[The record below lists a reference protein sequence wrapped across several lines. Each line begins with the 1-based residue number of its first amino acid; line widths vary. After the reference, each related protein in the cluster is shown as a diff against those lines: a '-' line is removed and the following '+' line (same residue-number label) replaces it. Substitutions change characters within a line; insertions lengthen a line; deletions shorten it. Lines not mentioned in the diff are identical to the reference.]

1 MNEDAEL
8 LRRYARLRSESAF
21 AELVQRRIGLV
32 YSVAL
37 RRTRDAHLAEDA
49 AQAVF
54 ADLARKAASLPADT
68 VLAGWLYRSAH
79 YAATNIMRAEESRAA
94 REQEAQRMQAISAD
108 DRPPDTWE
116 KIKPLLDE
124 VISELDESDRDAILL
139 RFFDGQSFA
148 EVGAQLQLTENA
160 ARMRVDRALDKLHVA
175 FARRDIKS
183 TTAVLGVVFAQQAM
197 AAAPAGLAASVT
209 SGALT
214 SAAVTAAPALT
225 FFQIMTTTKMVA
237 GLAGAA
243 LSIAVL
249 GTAYESQA
257 RRSAETTLASAMQ
270 ERVAL
275 AERLRDL
282 EQRVQAADAESARL
296 KKAAEEAASARVA
309 ATTKNA
315 AAESMAKAV
324 AVWDPVAEGRAFLE
338 RHPDLKQALA
348 DSTDANTRFRFSGI
362 YSSLALTP
370 AQIERFEAL
379 MREGA
384 SRGTMLKGQW
394 AMLSPGTGMPTS
406 ELNGA
411 MTALLGGE
419 KFRKL
424 WKYGRAAP
432 DRRLAA
438 EVAGALCFGE
448 TPLLP
453 AQSDQLVQIITASR
467 AREPNGLPGEVDWNA
482 VVIKASDILSVPQ
495 LAVVESMYPQVA
507 EQALY
512 LPKSAEPID

>member
-8 LRRYARLRSESAF
+8 LRCYARFRSESAF

-79 YAATNIMRAEESRAA
+79 YAATNIMRAEESRVA

-124 VISELDESDRDAILL
+124 VMSELDEPDRDAILL
-139 RFFDGQSFA
+139 RFFDGRSFA

-160 ARMRVDRALDKLHVA
+160 ARMRVDRALDKLHAA

-183 TTAVLGVVFAQQAM
+183 TTAVLGVVFAQHAM
-197 AAAPAGLAASVT
+197 ASVPAGLAASVT
-209 SGALT
+209 SGALA
-214 SAAVTAAPALT
+214 SVAVTTAPALT

-237 GLAGAA
+237 GLAGVA

-249 GTAYESQA
+249 GTAYETQA

-296 KKAAEEAASARVA
+296 KKAAEEAASARA
-309 ATTKNA
+309 AAKAKA
-315 AAESMAKAV
+315 AAESVAKA
-324 AVWDPVAEGRAFLE
+324 AGVWDPVAEGRAFLE

-348 DSTDANTRFRFSGI
+348 DSTDADTRFTFSGI
-362 YSSLALTP
+362 YASLELTP
-370 AQIERFEAL
+370 TQIERFEAL

-384 SRGTMLKGQW
+384 GRGIPLEGQW
-394 AMLSPGTGMPTS
+394 AMLSPGTGMPMG
-406 ELNGA
+406 ELPSA
-411 MTALLGGE
+411 MIALLGAE

-424 WKYGRAAP
+424 WNYGRTAP
-432 DRRLAA
+432 DRRLAT
-438 EVAGALCFGE
+438 EVAGALCFSE

-453 AQSDQLVQIITASR
+453 TQSDQLVQIIAGSR
-467 AREPNGLPGEVDWNA
+467 ARGPNDLPGEVDWRA
-482 VVIKASDILSVPQ
+482 VVIKARDVLSAPQ